1 MDNMTEKIEGLLAV
15 LRIMDT
21 MYDFKKTDY
30 GKGIVQGITM
40 AVRSLGLEKEMSE
53 AAAAAAKE
61 NGDGTL
67 SDRME

>member
-40 AVRSLGLEKEMSE
+40 TVRSLGLEKEMSE